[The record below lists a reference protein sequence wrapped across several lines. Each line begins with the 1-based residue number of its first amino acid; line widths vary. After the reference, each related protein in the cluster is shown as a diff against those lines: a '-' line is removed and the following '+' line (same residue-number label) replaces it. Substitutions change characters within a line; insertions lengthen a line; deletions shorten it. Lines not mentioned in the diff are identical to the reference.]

1 MNIYE
6 SFSMA
11 MKNIKSS
18 KTRSILTMLGIIIG
32 VAAVIVITGIGNG
45 MEKYMKDQVES
56 MGTNTL
62 SVYVLGRGNQKM
74 TVDDMQVIVD
84 ENSEYLDKMTPTIS
98 FQGSKKV
105 GTDNLNSTN
114 VTGVSEQFL
123 DIKGLKLT
131 DGRNIQYMDI
141 KNRNSVC
148 IIGSYVN
155 KKYFGGKGLGD
166 SVKLNGRDFT
176 VVGVLEEKA
185 KSEEYSTDDAI
196 YVPYSTV
203 SRMMNIKDVSD
214 FTITFKSE
222 DMSSQAKKA
231 LEDSLTEYFNGDSD
245 SFYINSMAE
254 LLDMMNQ
261 MTNLMITVLTLI
273 AGISLVVGGIGIMN
287 IMLVSV
293 TERTREIGIR
303 KALGAK
309 ERYIMS
315 QFVIEAAAT
324 SALGG
329 VIGIILGYILC
340 FVVTKVIV
348 IIYAQ
353 SFTVIPTFFS
363 VMASFGISAAI
374 GIFFGYMPAKKAARL
389 NPIDALRYD

>member
-45 MEKYMKDQVES
+45 MEKYMKDQFES

-176 VVGVLEEKA
+176 IVGVLEEKA
-185 KSEEYSTDDAI
+185 KSEEYSTDDTI

-231 LEDSLTEYFNGDSD
+231 LEDSLTKYFNGDSD

>member
-45 MEKYMKDQVES
+45 MEKYMKDQFES

-222 DMSSQAKKA
+222 EMSSQAKKA

-353 SFTVIPTFFS
+353 SFTVIPTIFA

>member
-45 MEKYMKDQVES
+45 MEKYMKDQFES

-176 VVGVLEEKA
+176 IVGVLEEKA

-329 VIGIILGYILC
+329 VIGIVLGYILC

-353 SFTVIPTFFS
+353 SFTVIPTIFA

>member
-45 MEKYMKDQVES
+45 MEKYMKDQFES

-176 VVGVLEEKA
+176 VVF
-185 KSEEYSTDDAI
+185 TFRT
-196 YVPYSTV
+196 VPS
-203 SRMMNIKDVSD
+203 
-214 FTITFKSE
+214 
-222 DMSSQAKKA
+222 
-231 LEDSLTEYFNGDSD
+231 
-245 SFYINSMAE
+245 AE
-254 LLDMMNQ
+254 
-261 MTNLMITVLTLI
+261 
-273 AGISLVVGGIGIMN
+273 
-287 IMLVSV
+287 
-293 TERTREIGIR
+293 
-303 KALGAK
+303 
-309 ERYIMS
+309 
-315 QFVIEAAAT
+315 
-324 SALGG
+324 
-329 VIGIILGYILC
+329 
-340 FVVTKVIV
+340 
-348 IIYAQ
+348 
-353 SFTVIPTFFS
+353 
-363 VMASFGISAAI
+363 
-374 GIFFGYMPAKKAARL
+374 
-389 NPIDALRYD
+389 

>member
-45 MEKYMKDQVES
+45 MEKYMKDQFES

-62 SVYVLGRGNQKM
+62 SVYVFGRGNQKM

-185 KSEEYSTDDAI
+185 KSEEYSTDDTI

>member
-45 MEKYMKDQVES
+45 MEKYMKDQFES

-176 VVGVLEEKA
+176 IVGVLEEKA

-222 DMSSQAKKA
+222 EMSSQAKKA

>member
-45 MEKYMKDQVES
+45 MEKYMKDQFES

-176 VVGVLEEKA
+176 IVGVLEEKA

-222 DMSSQAKKA
+222 EMSSQAKKA

-329 VIGIILGYILC
+329 VIGIVLGYILC

>member
-45 MEKYMKDQVES
+45 MEKYMKDQFES

-62 SVYVLGRGNQKM
+62 SVYVFGRGNQKM

-176 VVGVLEEKA
+176 IVGVLEEKA

-231 LEDSLTEYFNGDSD
+231 LEDSLTKYFNGDSD

-329 VIGIILGYILC
+329 VIGIVLGYILC

-353 SFTVIPTFFS
+353 SFTVIPTIFA

>member
-45 MEKYMKDQVES
+45 MEKYMKDQFES

-185 KSEEYSTDDAI
+185 KSEEYSTDDTI

-222 DMSSQAKKA
+222 EMSSQAKKA

-353 SFTVIPTFFS
+353 SFTVIPTIFT

>member
-45 MEKYMKDQVES
+45 MEKYMKDQFES

-131 DGRNIQYMDI
+131 GGRNIQYMDI

-176 VVGVLEEKA
+176 IVGVLEEKA

-222 DMSSQAKKA
+222 EMSSQAKKA